1 MLGIAA
7 RGRWAAASSVE
18 VWIDDAAAK
27 DDPDCTRY
35 CVLRTSAS
43 PMWGEGLSIGPEA
56 SPSQLWVREGL
67 LGGGRP
73 VLYCSTSEADAIQG
87 RAAWYSTRSL
97 QVDYCEAAL
106 THEIPLLCQR
116 PIGSPPQRAAYFRI
130 IAVAAIIPLPQSSH
144 GPSIRAAQGRAPS
157 GWPVPDLRAR
167 DPTLPP
173 ALALQRESRL
183 LLHRCLHSAPS
194 VRPCHGQS
202 PAPPSPTTRGR
213 PVLAAKPRR
222 DASPREWGRKR
233 EREPFL

>member
-1 MLGIAA
+1 M
-7 RGRWAAASSVE
+7 
-18 VWIDDAAAK
+18 
-27 DDPDCTRY
+27 
-35 CVLRTSAS
+35 
-43 PMWGEGLSIGPEA
+43 
-56 SPSQLWVREGL
+56 QLWVREGL
-67 LGGGRP
+67 LGAGRP
-73 VLYCSTSEADAIQG
+73 VQYCSTSEADAIQG

-116 PIGSPPQRAAYFRI
+116 PIGSPPQRAAYVRI
-130 IAVAAIIPLPQSSH
+130 IAVAAIPLPQSPH

-157 GWPVPDLRAR
+157 GWTVPDLRAR

-173 ALALQRESRL
+173 ALALQREPRL

-194 VRPCHGQS
+194 VRPCHGPS

-222 DASPREWGRKR
+222 ELHPGSGEGRGR
-233 EREPFL
+233 GRGSLAHETPHEHTNTRTSGRGGFRFACRQSDVRHLFHRPSQGRDGHPS